1 MAASFRKNIIWTVL
15 LAAGAFVFSF
25 ASQIVISY
33 FYGTSAELDAY
44 WAALAII
51 NLLIFPIHP
60 FRESLVPEIHR
71 RSLED
76 SPKNASD
83 YFSKALTLILMIAFI
98 GLGLSFLFPNFLSG
112 LVVSP
117 SSDQLRPLVSQ
128 QLLWL
133 APAIILLAISETL
146 NSLLASY
153 QAVILQSASRV
164 LAAGSTLAII
174 ATMAGVVGIQALA
187 LGFLG
192 GQLITVIAL
201 YRVIRRH
208 GLSYRF
214 AWPINLGTAFFTLS
228 GALLVNYSASQIY
241 SIYEK
246 YVFSGFSKGLIS
258 AFQYGVSLTN
268 VLITVLGLSLASVFW
283 PRFLEYAANQDF
295 DKANRDMAIA
305 LKMVLLGMGVI
316 CAIIYC
322 NAATIIDV
330 LFVRGAFDS
339 ESAIRTSQALQATI
353 FTAVPIA
360 AASILGRAL
369 ISFGAAKKV
378 MMIGIATAI
387 TGLLILYCAQKFD
400 LYELAIFHWFFANA
414 ISFAI
419 SGILFL
425 KLSKRPLHQYLTSCW
440 WILRLILMVLI
451 AIFLNRLLIDRIF
464 SNSQEITTAFF
475 SSIFIVICSGM
486 IAYLFGFLK
495 GLPKFVWWAK

>member
-1 MAASFRKNIIWTVL
+1 MAASFRNNIYWTVL

-83 YFSKALTLILMIAFI
+83 YFSKALTLILMIALF
-98 GLGLSFLFPNFLSG
+98 GLILSFLFPHFLSG
-112 LVVSP
+112 LVVS
-117 SSDQLRPLVSQ
+117 SSSEQLRALVSQ

-133 APAIILLAISETL
+133 APAIILLTISETL
-146 NSLLASY
+146 SSLLASY
-153 QAVILQSASRV
+153 QAVILQSASRL

-187 LGFLG
+187 LGFIG

-201 YRVIRRH
+201 YMVIRKH
-208 GLSYRF
+208 GLYFRF
-214 AWPINLGTAFFTLS
+214 AWPSNLGKAFFTLS
-228 GALLVNYSASQIY
+228 SALLINYSASQIY

-246 YVFSGFSKGLIS
+246 YIFSGFSKGLIS

-268 VLITVLGLSLASVFW
+268 VLITILGLSLANVFW
-283 PRFLEYAANQDF
+283 PRFLGYAANQDF
-295 DKANRDMAIA
+295 NKAGRDMTIA
-305 LKMVLLGMGVI
+305 LKMVLIGMSVI
-316 CAIIYC
+316 CTIIYC
-322 NAATIIDV
+322 NAEVIINI

-339 ESAIRTSQALQATI
+339 ESALRTSQALRAAI
-353 FTAVPIA
+353 YAAVPIT

-369 ISFGAAKKV
+369 ISFGAAKNV

-387 TGLLILYCAQKFD
+387 CGLLILFLAQQFQ
-400 LYELAIFHWFFANA
+400 LYEMAILHWLVANLVG
-414 ISFAI
+414 FVI

-425 KLSKRPLHQYLTSCW
+425 RLLKNPMARYFTACW
-440 WILRLILMVLI
+440 WIIRLFVMGMVAILANQVVMN
-451 AIFLNRLLIDRIF
+451 IFSAGLIDIGLMLM
-464 SNSQEITTAFF
+464 
-475 SSIFIVICSGM
+475 SSIFIMIICS
-486 IAYLFGFLK
+486 ACAFLFGLFK
-495 GLPKFVWWAK
+495 GIPKLFGVKI

>member
-1 MAASFRKNIIWTVL
+1 MAASFRKNIYWTVL

-83 YFSKALTLILMIAFI
+83 YFSKALTLILMIALF
-98 GLGLSFLFPNFLSG
+98 GLGLSFLFPHFLSG
-112 LVVSP
+112 LVVS
-117 SSDQLRPLVSQ
+117 STSEQLRALVSE

-133 APAIILLAISETL
+133 APAIILLAISETF

-153 QAVILQSASRV
+153 QAVILQSASRL

-187 LGFLG
+187 LGFIG

-201 YRVIRRH
+201 YMVIRKH
-208 GLSYRF
+208 GLCYRF
-214 AWPINLGTAFFTLS
+214 AWPSNLGKTFFTLS
-228 GALLVNYSASQIY
+228 GALLINYSASQIY

-246 YVFSGFSKGLIS
+246 YIFSGFTKGLIS

-268 VLITVLGLSLASVFW
+268 VLITILGLSLANVFW
-283 PRFLEYAANQDF
+283 PRFLGYAAKNDLEKAAQDTS
-295 DKANRDMAIA
+295 IA
-305 LKMVLLGMGVI
+305 LKIILIGMGII
-316 CAIIYC
+316 CSIIYC
-322 NAATIIDV
+322 NASTIIEV

-339 ESAIRTSQALQATI
+339 ESALKTSQALRAAI
-353 FTAVPIA
+353 FTAIPIA
-360 AASILGRAL
+360 GAALLGRAL
-369 ISFGAAKKV
+369 ISFGAAKSL
-378 MMIGIATAI
+378 MYIGLSI
-387 TGLLILYCAQKFD
+387 
-400 LYELAIFHWFFANA
+400 
-414 ISFAI
+414 AI
-419 SGILFL
+419 SGVGVLSLAQLIGSDQIAMSHWFIANLIGFILSVFLFL
-425 KLSKRPLHQYLTSCW
+425 RILKRPLKSYLQSSW
-440 WILRLILMVLI
+440 WMIRLTVALLVSILLTESTTNIIYAPQVSFLISIMATL
-451 AIFLNRLLIDRIF
+451 IFLATIAPLLW
-464 SNSQEITTAFF
+464 
-475 SSIFIVICSGM
+475 V
-486 IAYLFGFLK
+486 L
-495 GLPKFVWWAK
+495 GLSKELQNVFKADL